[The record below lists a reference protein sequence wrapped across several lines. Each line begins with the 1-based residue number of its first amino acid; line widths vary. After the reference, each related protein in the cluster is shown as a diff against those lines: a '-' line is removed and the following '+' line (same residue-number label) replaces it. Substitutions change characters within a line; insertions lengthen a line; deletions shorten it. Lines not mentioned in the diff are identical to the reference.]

1 MIQTLGFSG
10 AHETKAAIARGLC
23 GLIDDVDLLGG
34 HFFDFAFLPHEFQFA
49 LGFLEG
55 GRDFLLHAGSGFFE
69 FLRELDVA
77 VSEEA
82 ESSITIRDP
91 EGTVIT
97 PSFPSMVRMCVKQ
110 VRQTKKEPAKCGRLL
125 RFG

>member
-23 GLIDDVDLLGG
+23 GWTDDADLLGC
-34 HFFDFAFLPHEFQFA
+34 HFFGFAFLPHEFQFA
-49 LGFLEG
+49 LGFFEG

-77 VSEEA
+77 VVLHARTCWDEA
-82 ESSITIRDP
+82 TDDDVFLEAAQAVDRAVDAGFGEKHAWSPGR
-91 EGTVIT
+91 T
-97 PSFPSMVRMCVKQ
+97 PR
-110 VRQTKKEPAKCGRLL
+110 R
-125 RFG
+125 